1 MFQKL
6 RNNMKL
12 YLTEDLFKVLK
23 AVTVVSFNYT
33 FTRTYSDRIKYSK
46 ILESKNILKTTD
58 QTLLNE
64 LFLLDQNDNEH
75 MLRII

>member
-33 FTRTYSDRIKYSK
+33 FTRTYSGRIKYSK

-75 MLRII
+75 ILRII